1 MRQGFTGAEDFANAP
16 GHVSSEE
23 SGYCHGF
30 KAIIVYIAKEVA
42 TAGVSDACE
51 NAMLVRR

>member
-42 TAGVSDACE
+42 IAGVWDACE
-51 NAMLVRR
+51 KAMLVR